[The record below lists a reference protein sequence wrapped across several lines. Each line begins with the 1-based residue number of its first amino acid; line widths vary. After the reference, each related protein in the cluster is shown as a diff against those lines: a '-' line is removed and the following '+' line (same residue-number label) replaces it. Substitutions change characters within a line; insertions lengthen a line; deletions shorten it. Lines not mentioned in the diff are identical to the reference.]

1 MIISNAQL
9 HSAKAELRFC
19 LDSNPAPGMSE
30 ICDGEIYDR
39 KNHWQWYQ
47 LEIRLNSPGRST
59 IPQKSFNSSAV
70 AVPTGV
76 SLETLSL
83 KTVSK

>member
-39 KNHWQWYQ
+39 KNH
-47 LEIRLNSPGRST
+47 
-59 IPQKSFNSSAV
+59 
-70 AVPTGV
+70 
-76 SLETLSL
+76 
-83 KTVSK
+83 